1 MPPRTPL
8 LRPDRFFAERDLHA
22 NRLLVVAIVLVL
34 SLPVAVWGVGWVLTD
49 HVDGTVMVDNPA
61 RPPDAFCEGAPES
74 MAEGCDA
81 PAQVE
86 RNVDGLLREALN
98 ELMAPAL
105 LGFPIALGIVAGLLH
120 AGSWMAGGTGGVGE
134 SIAVALWGLVPS
146 VFALPVAI
154 GLMALLLDPVTVSSG
169 SDLEFLVEAVRADLQ
184 PLVTWGPVISGVTT
198 VWGAAIWRYGLEHKR
213 GLDGVAATLV
223 AGIVAVLFWAGSLL

>member
-22 NRLLVVAIVLVL
+22 NRLLVVGIVLVL
-34 SLPVAVWGVGWVLTD
+34 SLPVAVWGVGWVITD
-49 HVDGTVMVDNPA
+49 HVDGTVMVDNPE
-61 RPPDAFCEGAPES
+61 RPPDTFCETAPES
-74 MAEGCDA
+74 MADRCDA

-86 RNVDGLLREALN
+86 RNVDELLRDALN
-98 ELMAPAL
+98 EFMGPVLV
-105 LGFPIALGIVAGLLH
+105 GFLIVLTIVVGLLH
-120 AGSWMAGGTGGVGE
+120 AGSWMADGTGGVGE

-154 GLMALLLDPVTVSSG
+154 GLMALLLDPITVSPG
-169 SDLEFLVEAVRADLQ
+169 SDPALLVERFRSNLE
-184 PLVTWGPVISGVTT
+184 PMLTWGPVISGITT
-198 VWGAAIWRYGLEHKR
+198 VWSAAIWRYGLEHKR
-213 GLDGVAATLV
+213 GLDGIEATLL